1 MAQVGNLFVKIGLNM
16 NELDTGLRKLNAELK
31 KTEREFK
38 GFDQVGKRLQSIG
51 KTLTAALT
59 VPIVGMGAAAVKTSI
74 DLEDAFAGVRKTV
87 DGTEADFAELRKG
100 FNDMAKEIPLAITE
114 IYGIGEAA
122 GQLGIKKE
130 NIIAFTDVM
139 AKLGVA
145 TNMSSDQAATA
156 LARLANIT
164 QMPQDQFDRLGS
176 TVVALGNNLATTES
190 EIVEMGL
197 RLAGAGN
204 QVGMTEA
211 QILSFSGALSSVGI
225 AAEAGGSAF
234 SRVMLNINNEVLS
247 SGKNLELFAQIA
259 GMSANEFSTAWKDNA
274 AQALVAFLEGI
285 GRMQKQGQNVV
296 PVLDELGF
304 SELRVRDAL
313 MRAAGAGDLF
323 RESLELGTQAWEEN
337 TALNKEAEERF
348 KTTASQLTLLRN
360 NLALLADSFGQLL
373 LPIVNGMIERFIP
386 LIQALTEMDDG
397 TKRVIIVIGGL
408 VAAIGP
414 LLLGLGSF
422 MRMLPDIKNGLNLLK
437 TAVSGLG
444 SVLSWLAAHPIV
456 VVIGALALLA
466 KWAIDTAGGWE
477 NAKEI
482 IINAWN
488 VMVVGAS
495 NAALSISRAWN
506 ELKRDIYNI
515 VNGILDAV
523 EPLASKLPGLF
534 KSGFE
539 NLRAGVKQKLADVEQ
554 NMSSLEASIAKNSE
568 KISQSISTIKNTWG
582 KTADTSAKSQAGIA
596 RDFRELEKSSQEMAN
611 TIGESAAGAG
621 TALENFGKKAKDVA
635 STVKDALQS
644 ALDALR
650 LKLQITQAEF
660 DLTKAKMGENAEQ
673 IKLLEAQYASL
684 TEQYNIQSQIVA
696 ELQAAYDAMVAK
708 KMEATEEGMKL
719 YLQLLQ
725 EKTALENLREER
737 QKATKAIEEQ
747 ISSTQKLIEVTSDY
761 IAIQYPSGAVVRY
774 RRKSGTTIRGF
785 SSKEEEEAFDKRMRE
800 AGGPAILFGY
810 AEGGIIRRPV
820 LMTDLATG
828 RPAGIA
834 GEAGPEAITP
844 LGGQTVTNIRQPDVT
859 LKVGVLVADEYGL
872 KQLERM
878 LAKVRIKDNMRLGV
892 AST

>member
-1 MAQVGNLFVKIGLNM
+1 L
-16 NELDTGLRKLNAELK
+16 
-31 KTEREFK
+31 
-38 GFDQVGKRLQSIG
+38 
-51 KTLTAALT
+51 
-59 VPIVGMGAAAVKTSI
+59 
-74 DLEDAFAGVRKTV
+74 
-87 DGTEADFAELRKG
+87 
-100 FNDMAKEIPLAITE
+100 
-114 IYGIGEAA
+114 
-122 GQLGIKKE
+122 
-130 NIIAFTDVM
+130 
-139 AKLGVA
+139 
-145 TNMSSDQAATA
+145 
-156 LARLANIT
+156 
-164 QMPQDQFDRLGS
+164 
-176 TVVALGNNLATTES
+176 NNLATTEA

-211 QILSFSGALSSVGI
+211 QILSFSGALSSVGV

-234 SRVMLNINNEVLS
+234 SRVMLEMNNEVLS
-247 SGKNLELFAQIA
+247 NGKNLELFAQIA
-259 GMSANEFSTAWKDNA
+259 GMSADEFATAWKDNA
-274 AQALVAFLEGI
+274 AMALVAFIEGL
-285 GRMQKQGQNVV
+285 GRMQEQGQNVV

-373 LPIVNGMIERFIP
+373 LPIVNGVIERFIP

-477 NAKEI
+477 NTKVI
-482 IINAWN
+482 LLNAWN
-488 VMVVGAS
+488 VMVAGAS

-515 VNGILDAV
+515 VNDILDSVA
-523 EPLASKLPGLF
+523 PLVDYLPGF
-534 KSGFE
+534 IKSGFE
-539 NLRAGVKQKLADVEQ
+539 DMRAGVKQKLADVEQ
-554 NMSSLEASIAKNSE
+554 NIASLEASMAENSK
-568 KISQSISTIKNTWG
+568 KINNSISTIKDTWG
-582 KTADTSAKSQAGIA
+582 KTAEDTGKSQADMA
-596 RDFRELEKSSQEMAN
+596 KSFRELETGSRTMADTVSRSAN
-611 TIGESAAGAG
+611 QAGLALDSFGEKATTAGSKVKQVAETIKDTLG
-621 TALENFGKKAKDVA
+621 T
-635 STVKDALQS
+635 
-644 ALDALR
+644 ALDALK
-650 LKLQITQAEF
+650 LKLQISQAEF
-660 DLTKAKMGENAEQ
+660 DLTKAKMDENVEGMQ
-673 IKLLEAQYASL
+673 ILKAQLDSL
-684 TEQYNIQSQIVA
+684 TEQYNIQSEVVA
-696 ELQAAYDAMVAK
+696 QLQAAYDAMVAK
-708 KMEATEEGMKL
+708 KMEATEEGQKL
-719 YLQLLQ
+719 YLQLVQ
-725 EKTALENLREER
+725 EKIALENIRAERE
-737 QKATKAIEEQ
+737 KATKAIEEQ

-820 LMTDLATG
+820 LMTDIATG
-828 RPAGIA
+828 KPAGIA
-834 GEAGPEAITP
+834 GEAGPEAIVP
-844 LGGQTVTNIRQPDVT
+844 IGGSVTNIRQPAIH
-859 LKVGVLVADEYGL
+859 LHIGALVADKFGL
-872 KQLERM
+872 KKLERM
-878 LAKVRIKDNMRLGV
+878 LAEIRIQDNMRLGV
-892 AST
+892 QGS

>member
-1 MAQVGNLFVKIGLNM
+1 MKEFDA
-16 NELDTGLRKLNAELK
+16 GLRQINKQLRA
-31 KTEREFK
+31 TEREFK
-38 GFDQVGKRLQSIG
+38 GFDQIGKRLQSVG

-59 VPIVGMGAAAVKTSI
+59 IPIVGFGSAAVKTSI

-100 FNDMAKEIPLAITE
+100 FNDLAKDIPLAITE

-130 NIIAFTDVM
+130 NIIEFTDVM

-145 TNMSSDQAATA
+145 TNMSSEQAATA

-211 QILSFSGALSSVGI
+211 QILSFSGALSSVGV

-234 SRVMLNINNEVLS
+234 SRVMLEMNNEVLS

-259 GMSANEFSTAWKDNA
+259 GMSADEFSTAWKDNA

-397 TKRVIIVIGGL
+397 TKKVIIVIGGL

-506 ELKRDIYNI
+506 ELKRDIYNV
-515 VNGILDAV
+515 VNSILEAV
-523 EPLASKLPGLF
+523 EPLASKLPGFLR
-534 KSGFE
+534 SGFE
-539 NLRAGVKQKLADVEQ
+539 QLSAEVKQKLKDVEQ
-554 NMSSLEASIAKNSE
+554 NISSLEASMAKNSE
-568 KISQSISTIKNTWG
+568 KINLSISTIKDTWG
-582 KTADTSAKSQAGIA
+582 KTAEDTGKSQADMA
-596 RDFRELEKSSQEMAN
+596 KSFRELETGSRTMADTVSRSAN
-611 TIGESAAGAG
+611 QAGLALDSFGEKATTAGSKVKQVTETIKDTLG
-621 TALENFGKKAKDVA
+621 T
-635 STVKDALQS
+635 
-644 ALDALR
+644 ALDALK
-650 LKLQITQAEF
+650 LKLQISQAEF
-660 DLTKAKMGENAEQ
+660 DLTKAKMDENVEGMQ
-673 IKLLEAQYASL
+673 ILKAQLDSL
-684 TEQYNIQSQIVA
+684 TEQYNIQSEVVA
-696 ELQAAYDAMVAK
+696 QLQAAYDEMVAK
-708 KMEATEEGMKL
+708 KMEATEEGQKL
-719 YLQLLQ
+719 YLQLVQ
-725 EKTALENLREER
+725 EKIALENIRAERE
-737 QKATKAIEEQ
+737 KATDAIKEQ
-747 ISSTQKLIEVTSDY
+747 IAYTKKLIEVTDDY
-761 IAIQYPSGAVVRY
+761 ITIQYPG
-774 RRKSGTTIRGF
+774 GTVKYKNKGW
-785 SSKEEEEAFDKRMRE
+785 SDEERNEYNKKMRE
-800 AGGPAILFGY
+800 QGAPEWLFPVKGY

-834 GEAGPEAITP
+834 GEAGPEAIVP
-844 LGGQTVTNIRQPDVT
+844 IGGSVTNIRQPAIH
-859 LKVGVLVADEYGL
+859 LHIGALVADKFGL
-872 KQLERM
+872 KKLERM
-878 LAKVRIKDNMRLGV
+878 LAEIRIQENIRLGV
-892 AST
+892 QGS